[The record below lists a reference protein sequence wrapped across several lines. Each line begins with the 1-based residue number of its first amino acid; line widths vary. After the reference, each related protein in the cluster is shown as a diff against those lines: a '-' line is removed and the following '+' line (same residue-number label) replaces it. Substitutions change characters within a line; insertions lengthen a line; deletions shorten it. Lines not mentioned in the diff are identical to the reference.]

1 MSNYIVP
8 GANPYSGGVGPT
20 GPPGTP
26 GGPTGPQGIPGFDGA
41 TGAAGPT
48 GATGYGFT
56 GATGPGFTGPTGS
69 QGATG
74 FTGSTGST
82 GIQGVNGSGTVVAG
96 FGIAVDNVTTPGSS
110 IVSWTGETLVEDTL
124 PTFTSPTNQDYIA
137 GGGSAGGTYIWG
149 TLPAL
154 NPMNESLNPNVKFEL
169 TLGGQFS
176 VATAPNTAT
185 VGIFKLSNGGTTAT
199 SVIKYSV
206 SAPLG
211 PPPVLAPT
219 IFTWGNVIPNGANIT
234 VTELTI
240 PYADATGPLSY
251 GFLLQEGGSN
261 GFISSQIYSL
271 KVSYFI

>member
-56 GATGPGFTGPTGS
+56 GATGLGFTGATGAQGATGDTGSTGPTG
-69 QGATG
+69 
-74 FTGSTGST
+74 
-82 GIQGVNGSGTVVAG
+82 INGGGGGTVLAG
-96 FGIAVDNVTTPGSS
+96 FGIAVDTLTTPGSS

-124 PTFTSPTNQDYIA
+124 PIFYSPSQAIISA
-137 GGGSAGGTYIWG
+137 GGTAGGTYIWG
-149 TLPAL
+149 ALPAL
-154 NPMNESLNPNVKFEL
+154 NPINEPLNANVKFEL
-169 TLGGQFS
+169 TLAGTCS
-176 VATAPNTAT
+176 VATAPNILS
-185 VGIFKLSNGGTTAT
+185 VGIFKLSGAGSIAT
-199 SVIKYSV
+199 VVLKYV
-206 SAPLG
+206 ANAPLG

-219 IFTWGNVIPNGANIT
+219 VFNWGGLIPDPLNVTAVNLS
-234 VTELTI
+234 V
-240 PYADATGPLSY
+240 PYADATGLLYY
-251 GFLLQEGGSN
+251 GFLFQEAGSN
-261 GFISSQIYSL
+261 GFWDSVQYQV